1 MYLLEILWNWIL
13 DFLLFPI
20 RNFWQK
26 LEENPEESFGK
37 KLALFLLSLLGL
49 FVLGGLLIWF
59 ILYMLSKRFEIVIG
73 IVFLGFLYS
82 YGRNK
87 YLEKAAKSNSVQL
100 EQQSFQ
106 EKQQEE
112 METKA
117 RNDHYIMRNIMYQ
130 TLKTSA
136 DSIGGIPPRVL
147 EEIQVDGKPYYFSA
161 NNAICF
167 HSFKLKKQN
176 INSNYTTEELQIFA
190 RTLESDIAYKVSCGL
205 FPSLSIQNV
214 VDEQGTHPIIQI
226 DIIEDIGN
234 LLLIQSVFY
243 NSSYALYLQN
253 KQLNENQTNNSLQ
266 DETW

>member
-1 MYLLEILWNWIL
+1 M

-20 RNFWQK
+20 RNFWQQ
-26 LEENPEESFGK
+26 LEENPEKSFGK
-37 KLALFLLSLLGL
+37 KMALFLLSLLGL

-59 ILYMLSKRFEIVIG
+59 ILYMLSKRFEIVVG

-100 EQQSFQ
+100 EQQTVQ

-112 METKA
+112 MEVKA

-190 RTLESDIAYKVSCGL
+190 RTLESDIAYKVNCGL

-214 VDEQGTHPIIQI
+214 IDEQGTHSIIQI
-226 DIIEDIGN
+226 AVVEDVGN
-234 LLLIQSVFY
+234 LLLIQAVFY
-243 NSSYALYLQN
+243 NSDYAIYLQN
-253 KQLNENQTNNSLQ
+253 QKLNQTECDNAVP
-266 DETW
+266 DEKW